1 MSKKKFNPDLL
12 KEELNRF
19 KLLNEYDFYQEK
31 KELPEYKDL
40 LLGDLD
46 EADEENA
53 DNTADLEPADDA
65 VDNAANDVAGDLG
78 VDANAEGGDTEG
90 DETGDIPEPD
100 VEEPAPEPA
109 PVEEP
114 ASDETEI
121 DVTSLVKGSEA
132 AKQAA
137 DVASHNSE
145 LLLQKLAD
153 LEARTANMDKI
164 SAKIDSLEQEIVKR
178 NPTPVEKL
186 EMRSLSSYPYSQ
198 KLTDYWADKEGPYDV
213 MNTEKKPQE
222 YILKQDD
229 VDADYSDMNIKKSF
243 SVEDTDEDAY
253 EEEDI

>member
-1 MSKKKFNPDLL
+1 MKKTKFNPSLL
-12 KEELNRF
+12 SEELKRF

-31 KELPEYKDL
+31 KEVPEYKDL
-40 LLGDLD
+40 LLGNVD

-53 DNTADLEPADDA
+53 PEDLDPADA
-65 VDNAANDVAGDLG
+65 ETAANNVGADLG
-78 VDANAEGGDTEG
+78 VDAEGGDAEGGDVEGG
-90 DETGDIPEPD
+90 DEETSGEISEPD
-100 VEEPAPEPA
+100 ANDVETAPE

-114 ASDETEI
+114 ASDDVEV
-121 DVTSLVKGSEA
+121 DVTALVKGSEE
-132 AKQAA
+132 AKHSA

-145 LLLQKLAD
+145 ILMQKLSD
-153 LEARTANMDKI
+153 LEAKSANMDAI
-164 SAKIDSLEQEIVKR
+164 SAKIEDLEKEIIKR

-213 MNTEKKPQE
+213 MNNGEKKEE

-229 VDADYSDMNIKKSF
+229 VDADYSDMNVKKSF
-243 SVEDTDEDAY
+243 QVNPDDY